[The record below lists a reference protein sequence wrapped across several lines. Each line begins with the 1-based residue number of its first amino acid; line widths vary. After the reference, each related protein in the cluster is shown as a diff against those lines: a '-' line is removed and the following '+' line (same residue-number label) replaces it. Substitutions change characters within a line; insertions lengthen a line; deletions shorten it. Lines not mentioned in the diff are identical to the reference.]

1 MKVNV
6 YESRAAMGAAAAS
19 AVAGKIAELL
29 VVKPFVNMVFAAAPS
44 QDEFLAA
51 LREMPVEWA
60 RVNAFHMD
68 EYLGLGVDAAQ
79 SFGNFLRDRLF
90 SFVACR
96 DVFYMD
102 GMTAE
107 QYALLLDTYPTDI
120 VCMGIGENTH
130 LAFNDPHVARFDDP
144 ETVKVVE
151 LDVDCRQQQ
160 VNDGCFAY
168 IERVPTHA
176 VTLSIPRL
184 LRAEKLFC
192 CVPGDLKRAA
202 VTRAF
207 RGAVDA
213 SSPASI
219 LREHAGCAVYLD
231 ADSAADLIE
240 PER

>member
-1 MKVNV
+1 
-6 YESRAAMGAAAAS
+6 MGRAAAS
-19 AVAGKIAELL
+19 AVAAKITELL
-29 VVKPFVNMVFAAAPS
+29 LAKPFVNIVFAAAPS

-51 LREMPVEWA
+51 LREMPVEWG

-79 SFGNFLRDRLF
+79 GFGNFLLDRLF

-107 QYALLLDTYPTDI
+107 QYAVLLDTYTTDI
-120 VCMGIGENTH
+120 VCLGIGENTH
-130 LAFNDPHVARFDDP
+130 LAFNDPPMARFDDP

-151 LDVDCRQQQ
+151 LDVTCRQQQ

-176 VTLSIPRL
+176 LTMTIPAL
-184 LRAEKLFC
+184 MRAPFAFVI
-192 CVPGDLKRAA
+192 VPGPRKAEA
-202 VTRAF
+202 VRHTLY
-207 RGAVDA
+207 DA
-213 SSPASI
+213 IDPRYPSTI
-219 LREHAGCAVYLD
+219 LRRHADARLFLDSESAIYL
-231 ADSAADLIE
+231 E
-240 PER
+240 K